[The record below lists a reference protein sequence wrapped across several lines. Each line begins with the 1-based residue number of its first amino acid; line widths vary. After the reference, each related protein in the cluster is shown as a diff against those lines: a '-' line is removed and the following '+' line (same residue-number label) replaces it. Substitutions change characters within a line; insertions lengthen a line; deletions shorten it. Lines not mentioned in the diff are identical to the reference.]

1 MNPEYLDKEIY
12 KRAKKIIDN
21 QYKKHSAYKSMQLV
35 KKYKDLGGRISGKA
49 KGGTTR
55 WNEEKWKN
63 LSSVALGLSTIA
75 NAPKCGV
82 KHAKQGNNKSICRPT
97 VKVSSKTPKLAQ
109 AYTKSQ
115 IKKAQ
120 TIKNNGKRINWSK
133 L

>member
-63 LSSVALGLSTIA
+63 LTPYAIGNVKDIKKSPA
-75 NAPKCGV
+75 CGV
-82 KHAKQGNNKSICRPT
+82 KGKQGNNKSICRPT